1 MFKDSYLD
9 VQSLMPRVALVKRP
23 KVKEKNGRSIDEIS
37 VSHGCIVYDVT
48 PELPFTQLSSCLSQL
63 EILELDTNGVDD
75 YIQTHA
81 AFPIITNLKHLKLL
95 VNVQHVNYIVVFY

>member
-1 MFKDSYLD
+1 M
-9 VQSLMPRVALVKRP
+9 
-23 KVKEKNGRSIDEIS
+23 
-37 VSHGCIVYDVT
+37 SHSCIVYDVT

-81 AFPIITNLKHLKLL
+81 AFPIITNLKHLNLL
-95 VNVQHVNYIVVFY
+95 VNVQHSESLGRLTCS